1 MGVTSQRGQRA
12 FEFQRLFTEAII
24 IIYYIYPGDTRTH
37 ATRSLRFELPSNHS
51 SELVY
56 VSVYRRDLHRACRQ
70 GSALLLGLPRRLI
83 LRRGLLTGGAQQ
95 LQRRA
100 WLTRARDG

>member
-24 IIYYIYPGDTRTH
+24 IIHIYPGDTH

>member
-12 FEFQRLFTEAII
+12 FEFQRLFTEAI
-24 IIYYIYPGDTRTH
+24 YKYPGDTH

>member
-24 IIYYIYPGDTRTH
+24 YIYPGDAH